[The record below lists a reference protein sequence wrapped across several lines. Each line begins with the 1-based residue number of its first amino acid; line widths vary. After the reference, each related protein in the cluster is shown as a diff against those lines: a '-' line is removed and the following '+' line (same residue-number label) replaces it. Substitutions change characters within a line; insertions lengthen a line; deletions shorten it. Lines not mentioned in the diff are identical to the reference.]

1 MRHAP
6 FKARFQRQR
15 AAFFH
20 QPVDDFRL
28 MLHHHIRRT
37 LHHRLPLLIRQPP
50 PIALGGFGGLSRC
63 GNIAAIGIADSAQHL
78 TGGHFHRF
86 SALRS
91 GLPLPVEKLALPKG
105 LII

>member
-1 MRHAP
+1 MIQYSGTAP
-6 FKARFQRQR
+6 RIADADFAERGIQQGL
-15 AAFFH
+15 AAIA
-20 QPVDDFRL
+20 VLELALDDD
-28 MLHHHIRRT
+28 
-37 LHHRLPLLIRQPP
+37 
-50 PIALGGFGGLSRC
+50 
-63 GNIAAIGIADSAQHL
+63 AAIGIADSAQHL